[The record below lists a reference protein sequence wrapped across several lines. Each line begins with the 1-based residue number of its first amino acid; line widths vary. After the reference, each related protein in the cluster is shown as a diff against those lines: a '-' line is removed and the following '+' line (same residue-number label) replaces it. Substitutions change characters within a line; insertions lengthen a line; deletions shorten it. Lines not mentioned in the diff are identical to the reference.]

1 MVGGELQLALNFD
14 AQDIYF
20 TFRPKFSYYQK
31 VYRRYERFAVETKML
46 VPNSWETLIYKMIP
60 TLLLTLKY
68 L

>member
-31 VYRRYERFAVETKML
+31 VYRRMKDLQLRQKC
-46 VPNSWETLIYKMIP
+46 
-60 TLLLTLKY
+60 
-68 L
+68 